1 MKNTLLVTASI
12 AALIAGVGLASAQG
26 MNEHRE
32 APAATAPQN
41 SDHAKPAPTAQAPD
55 KAKPAPT
62 AQAPDKAKPA
72 PTAQAPDKAKPAPT
86 AQAPNKAKPAPTA
99 QAPDKA
105 KPAPTAQAPNKAK
118 PAPTAQTPDQA
129 KPAPTAQA
137 PNKAKPAPTAQTPDQ
152 AKPAPTA
159 QAPNNAKTAPTAQ
172 APDRATGSNRETV
185 GQGSGRGD
193 VSNEAAH
200 GGAKSAASMPLSTE
214 QHAKIRETLRA
225 EKTERLTNVQFSI
238 SVGEA
243 IPRTVHL
250 YRLPPRIV
258 EYAPQYRDYEYIL
271 VGDDILIIDPRTHRI
286 IAVIPA

>member
-72 PTAQAPDKAKPAPT
+72 PTAQAPNNAKTAPTAQAPNNAKTAPTAQAPDKAKPAPT
-86 AQAPNKAKPAPTA
+86 AQAPDKVKPAPTA

-105 KPAPTAQAPNKAK
+105 KPAPTAQAPDK
-118 PAPTAQTPDQA
+118 
-129 KPAPTAQA
+129 
-137 PNKAKPAPTAQTPDQ
+137 
-152 AKPAPTA
+152 
-159 QAPNNAKTAPTAQ
+159 
-172 APDRATGSNRETV
+172 ATGSNRETL

-200 GGAKSAASMPLSTE
+200 GGTKSAASMPLSTE